1 MIVSIDKQLGN
12 PVSSYLLH
20 KSSSLIHILY
30 DSWIFAKIPVGLLK
44 LKGPFAFYFCLF
56 CVPCWCYCYFQYFC
70 FRVMLMIFNL
80 TLCSPSSS
88 HHNPFHRPSKFRQA
102 GSSGGFLTFLFSE
115 KTGLALKQSQVGS
128 YHPLDVYSFQH
139 LMFES
144 YPIQDCQHFWTDRA
158 SGLKEET
165 GFLEAPAE
173 ARGSRA
179 LRGDLSVSAN
189 PLLEQRSRAV
199 QGIFISDYALLQWLH
214 WSRRP
219 FKWLRSRGRLNRLHR
234 AAEPPNWSHPS
245 QHQTSWPVKISE
257 TGGCCVGSRRRREV
271 GEAPSLGLWSPPPPT
286 TAVTQFS
293 WWGQTIR
300 CDAYHYSRQPF

>member
-144 YPIQDCQHFWTDRA
+144 YPIQDCQHFWTARA
-158 SGLKEET
+158 SG
-165 GFLEAPAE
+165 
-173 ARGSRA
+173 
-179 LRGDLSVSAN
+179 
-189 PLLEQRSRAV
+189 
-199 QGIFISDYALLQWLH
+199 
-214 WSRRP
+214 
-219 FKWLRSRGRLNRLHR
+219 
-234 AAEPPNWSHPS
+234 
-245 QHQTSWPVKISE
+245 
-257 TGGCCVGSRRRREV
+257 
-271 GEAPSLGLWSPPPPT
+271 
-286 TAVTQFS
+286 
-293 WWGQTIR
+293 
-300 CDAYHYSRQPF
+300 